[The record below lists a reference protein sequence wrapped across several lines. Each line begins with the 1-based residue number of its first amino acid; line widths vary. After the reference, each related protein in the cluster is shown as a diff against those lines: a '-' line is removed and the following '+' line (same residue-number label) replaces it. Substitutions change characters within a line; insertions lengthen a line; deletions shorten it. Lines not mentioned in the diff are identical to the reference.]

1 MKLMRTVSFLFA
13 ALSLPAGAQVFDSSG
28 NGMLNGKYY
37 FREVLF
43 TATDEVA
50 MYGNITFSSGTYT
63 ISGTQTYDC
72 NQSGCGFFNPP
83 AGGTYS
89 IAASGFGFISNQ
101 LLGGQIYGLV
111 GGNGVFVGSSTETG
125 NYDLFIAAPVTSQS
139 ASTLQGPYSLAFID
153 VTGAATG
160 GTPIDAQL
168 QMSPNGAGTIG
179 NVSVSAY
186 VTTSTPIT
194 QTLSGVKYIV
204 SNNAFVVTF
213 PNSSTALLTG
223 NEYLYSTPDG
233 SFVFGGSPQS
243 FDMIVG
249 VRTGGSTSGLGG
261 LYYTAGFDADNSSGN
276 IDTFYGS
283 LSANAGSII
292 GHERLQFGGLAAED
306 FTFYASYKTGSSTY
320 TDSNTNTQ
328 YTIGTSGVRIGLG
341 IGPSLGVTVA
351 LQAPNLT
358 GTGVFLS
365 PVGVVNSASSAPF
378 TAGVSRGELLTLV
391 GTNLGPST
399 LQVASSLPF
408 PTILGGVQVMINNVP
423 APIYYVSATQ
433 LSAIVPF
440 ETTASIAQIQVIN
453 NGTASNVVTE
463 FLNATNPGIFTN
475 PAGGIGY
482 AAALHADF
490 SLVTPA
496 HPAQIGEVIAV
507 FVTGLGDVSPTIADG
522 AAGVFSTTN
531 NTITA
536 DVSGTAAA
544 VSYAGLA
551 PGLAGLYQLNIQIP
565 TGVTAG
571 DNYLNIGTMDA
582 TSYSSEALISV
593 AAASTSA
600 GPQARPALRRPASA
614 SRLFPWGRRP
624 QSLPQKP

>member
-1 MKLMRTVSFLFA
+1 
-13 ALSLPAGAQVFDSSG
+13 
-28 NGMLNGKYY
+28 
-37 FREVLF
+37 
-43 TATDEVA
+43 
-50 MYGNITFSSGTYT
+50 
-63 ISGTQTYDC
+63 
-72 NQSGCGFFNPP
+72 
-83 AGGTYS
+83 
-89 IAASGFGFISNQ
+89 
-101 LLGGQIYGLV
+101 
-111 GGNGVFVGSSTETG
+111 
-125 NYDLFIAAPVTSQS
+125 
-139 ASTLQGPYSLAFID
+139 
-153 VTGAATG
+153 
-160 GTPIDAQL
+160 
-168 QMSPNGAGTIG
+168 
-179 NVSVSAY
+179 
-186 VTTSTPIT
+186 
-194 QTLSGVKYIV
+194 
-204 SNNAFVVTF
+204 
-213 PNSSTALLTG
+213 
-223 NEYLYSTPDG
+223 
-233 SFVFGGSPQS
+233 
-243 FDMIVG
+243 
-249 VRTGGSTSGLGG
+249 
-261 LYYTAGFDADNSSGN
+261 
-276 IDTFYGS
+276 
-283 LSANAGSII
+283 
-292 GHERLQFGGLAAED
+292 
-306 FTFYASYKTGSSTY
+306 
-320 TDSNTNTQ
+320 
-328 YTIGTSGVRIGLG
+328 
-341 IGPSLGVTVA
+341 
-351 LQAPNLT
+351 
-358 GTGVFLS
+358 
-365 PVGVVNSASSAPF
+365 
-378 TAGVSRGELLTLV
+378 
-391 GTNLGPST
+391 
-399 LQVASSLPF
+399 
-408 PTILGGVQVMINNVP
+408 
-423 APIYYVSATQ
+423 VSATQ

-624 QSLPQKP
+624 QSLPKKP